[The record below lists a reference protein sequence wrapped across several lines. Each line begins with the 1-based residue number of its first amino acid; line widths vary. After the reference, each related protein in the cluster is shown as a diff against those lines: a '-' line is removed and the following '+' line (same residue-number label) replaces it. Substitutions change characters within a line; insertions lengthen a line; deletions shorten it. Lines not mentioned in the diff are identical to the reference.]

1 MGHWRSQVSV
11 LVLVGTAVLVACG
24 GGESGEESSDGSS
37 AAAVSESSVV
47 DLTTTTEGGFDPSTL
62 EGPIALESSACDGG
76 FDDAALEGVDSVEEA
91 VAALE
96 QSGFDT
102 TAVICAMDPDGGNLR
117 QVSALGHE
125 ARYPGFTDDGES
137 LYWFDVTV
145 ESWIVA
151 RADGTDPQ
159 PWESTTDFPWRRS
172 PDGASYTNTS
182 WGEPGFFVT
191 KTGEQA
197 TGPSRRHLVAT
208 ADACCDTF
216 RWSPDSRSILFYSTA
231 GAVDCPR
238 LMKVDVESGEQSAL
252 AGRGSPSEDV
262 PVCAE
267 FGSARWSPD
276 GSTILFHDY
285 DGVRTGTTPFLMDAD
300 GRNLRPLLPDGSVSD
315 PEWMALGSAWSR
327 DGRAVVLG
335 IVETMSQGTYLVPL
349 DGTSPVRIGGPEAIA
364 LAMATQ
370 FAWAPT
376 SPSF

>member
-1 MGHWRSQVSV
+1 
-11 LVLVGTAVLVACG
+11 
-24 GGESGEESSDGSS
+24 
-37 AAAVSESSVV
+37 VV
-47 DLTTTTEGGFDPSTL
+47 DLTTTTEVGFDSSTL
-62 EGPIALESSACDGG
+62 EGPIALESSACGGG
-76 FDDAALEGVDSVEEA
+76 FDDAALAGVDSVEEA

-102 TAVICAMDPDGGNLR
+102 TAVICVMDPDGGNLR

-159 PWESTTDFPWRRS
+159 PWESTTDFPWKRS

-182 WGEPGFFVT
+182 WGESGFFVT

-208 ADACCDTF
+208 ADACCGTY
-216 RWSPDSRSILFYSTA
+216 RWS
-231 GAVDCPR
+231 
-238 LMKVDVESGEQSAL
+238 
-252 AGRGSPSEDV
+252 
-262 PVCAE
+262 
-267 FGSARWSPD
+267 
-276 GSTILFHDY
+276 
-285 DGVRTGTTPFLMDAD
+285 
-300 GRNLRPLLPDGSVSD
+300 PDGSVSD

-327 DGRAVVLG
+327 DGRAVLLG

-349 DGTSPVRIGGPEAIA
+349 DGTSPVRIGDPEAIA